1 MPSAAMQSNAVFD
14 LVVGVAAESGVFM
27 IRGSRLFELKP
38 CSYHT
43 LFYIRQPVSRHTL
56 SVP

>member
-1 MPSAAMQSNAVFD
+1 MQSNAVFD